1 MPASP
6 GRLNATT
13 GFTGD
18 TMRLKIHHS
27 THYRFEQ
34 PVPYGLQRLRLI
46 PKENAAQKILRWET
60 TIEGGK
66 VEADYIDYHNNHI
79 LLVSINEGADE
90 IVTRCDGE
98 VQTIDTAG
106 ILGRHGGHVPLWY
119 FLRPTRLTEPTR
131 EIQALGKSVQVEGDD
146 QLATLHALSAR
157 ILQLVR
163 YDIGHTDSATTADG
177 ALAAGH
183 GVCQD
188 HAHIFIAAAR
198 SLGIPA
204 RYVSGYLMLT
214 DRVEQEASHAWAEA
228 HVEGLGWV
236 GFDISNGIS
245 PDLRYVRVATGSDY
259 AEAAPISGI
268 SYGGGEQSMVVSL
281 AVEQ

>member
-1 MPASP
+1 M
-6 GRLNATT
+6 L
-13 GFTGD
+13 
-18 TMRLKIHHS
+18 LKIHHR
-27 THYRFEQ
+27 THYHYEH
-34 PVPYGLQRLRLI
+34 PVPYGLQRLRMI
-46 PKENAAQKILRWET
+46 PKENAAQKILKWKT
-60 TIEGGK
+60 DIEGGK
-66 VEADYIDYHNNHI
+66 VQADYIDYHNNHI
-79 LLVSINEGADE
+79 LLVSIDEGVSDITVE
-90 IVTRCDGE
+90 CSGE
-98 VQTIDTAG
+98 VETFDTAG
-106 ILGRHGGHVPLWY
+106 VIGKHGGHVPLWY
-119 FLRPTRLTEPTR
+119 FLRPTKLTEPSR
-131 EIQALGKSVQVEGDD
+131 EIQALAKSVQGENLD
-146 QLATLHALSAR
+146 QLAILHGLSSK
-157 ILQLVR
+157 ILATVR
-163 YDIGHTDSATTADG
+163 YDIGHTDAATTADA

-236 GFDISNGIS
+236 GFDVSNGIS
-245 PDLRYVRVATGSDY
+245 PDLRYVRVATGADY
-259 AEAAPISGI
+259 AEAAPVSGI

>member
-1 MPASP
+1 MDDAM
-6 GRLNATT
+6 L
-13 GFTGD
+13 
-18 TMRLKIHHS
+18 LKIHHL
-27 THYRFEQ
+27 THYRFEH

-46 PKENAAQKILRWET
+46 PKENAAQKILHWKTE
-60 TIEGGK
+60 IEGGK

-79 LLVSINEGADE
+79 LLVSINEGAGE
-90 IVTRCDGE
+90 IIVRCDGE
-98 VQTIDTAG
+98 VETNDTAG
-106 ILGRHGGHVPLWY
+106 IMGRHGGHVPLWY
-119 FLRPTRLTEPTR
+119 FLRPTPLTEPTR
-131 EIQALGKSVQVEGDD
+131 EIQALARSAVAEGDD
-146 QLATLHALSAR
+146 LLATLHALSTKVLAA
-157 ILQLVR
+157 VR
-163 YDIGHTDSATTADG
+163 YDIGHTDSATTADA

-188 HAHIFIAAAR
+188 HAHVFIAAAR

-204 RYVSGYLMLT
+204 RYISGYLMLT

-245 PDLRYVRVATGSDY
+245 PDLRYVRVATGADY
-259 AEAAPISGI
+259 SEAAPISGI

>member
-1 MPASP
+1 M
-6 GRLNATT
+6 L
-13 GFTGD
+13 
-18 TMRLKIHHS
+18 LKIHHR
-27 THYRFEQ
+27 THYHYEH
-34 PVPYGLQRLRLI
+34 PVPYGLQRLRMI
-46 PKENAAQKILRWET
+46 PKENAAQKILKWKT
-60 TIEGGK
+60 DIEGGK
-66 VEADYIDYHNNHI
+66 VQADYIDYHNNHI
-79 LLVSINEGADE
+79 LLVSIDEGVSDITVECSGAVE
-90 IVTRCDGE
+90 TF
-98 VQTIDTAG
+98 DTAG
-106 ILGRHGGHVPLWY
+106 VIGKHGGHTPLWY
-119 FLRPTRLTEPTR
+119 FLRPTKLT
-131 EIQALGKSVQVEGDD
+131 KSVQGENLD
-146 QLATLHALSAR
+146 QLAILHGLSSK
-157 ILQLVR
+157 ILATVR
-163 YDIGHTDSATTADG
+163 YDIGHTDAATTADA

-236 GFDISNGIS
+236 GFDVSNGIS
-245 PDLRYVRVATGSDY
+245 PDLRYVRVATGADY
-259 AEAAPISGI
+259 AEAAPVSGI